1 MAKTLTQQIA
11 DLKDVIERQ
20 KKTIEVKDDYISLAE
35 RDKEKVMFE
44 LLQTNWELEDM
55 KRDVEDMEHE
65 LIKLRNDVHFKNG
78 VIDGFKLAIL
88 FMAWQNE
95 E

>member
-1 MAKTLTQQIA
+1 MGILSFYFFIIIMAKTLTQQIA

-44 LLQTNWELEDM
+44 LLQTN
-55 KRDVEDMEHE
+55 
-65 LIKLRNDVHFKNG
+65 
-78 VIDGFKLAIL
+78 
-88 FMAWQNE
+88 
-95 E
+95 

>member
-1 MAKTLTQQIA
+1 
-11 DLKDVIERQ
+11 
-20 KKTIEVKDDYISLAE
+20 
-35 RDKEKVMFE
+35 
-44 LLQTNWELEDM
+44 M

-88 FMAWQNE
+88 FMA
-95 E
+95 